1 MDSKDT
7 TTPWAEIETV
17 LAWLAGGISATSSAR
32 ARFYAKLVIE
42 LLNRRGERVIGPLEV
57 PLDHPL
63 LEHRAPDMPYSAMFR
78 WQRSDIGAYQLEG
91 CIIRRT
97 DGEPFLPSDIGR
109 LGWRQMLAEDV
120 EGRRAVAAGQA
131 GGQSRPEPSEVAGGE
146 SRRRYDVAYYADVAR
161 LYDQAVA
168 SGDRAPVRYVA
179 AQLGLKP
186 STVKN
191 HVHRARTMGLLPETE
206 PRRARGNPR
215 R

>member
-1 MDSKDT
+1 MDVKDT

-17 LAWLAGGISATSSAR
+17 LEWLAGGISATSSGR

-42 LLNRRGERVIGPLEV
+42 LLNRRGRRVIGPLDTA
-57 PLDHPL
+57 LDHPL
-63 LEHRAPDMPYSAMFR
+63 LEHRAPDMPYSVMLR
-78 WQRSDIGAYQLEG
+78 WQASDTGAYELEG

-109 LGWRQMLAEDV
+109 LGWRQVLAEDV
-120 EGRRAVAAGQA
+120 AGRRAVAAERARGR
-131 GGQSRPEPSEVAGGE
+131 SRAEPSEVAAGE
-146 SRRRYDVAYYADVAR
+146 SRRRYDIDHYATVAG
-161 LYDQAVA
+161 LYDEAVA

-206 PRRARGNPR
+206 PRQARGNPR